1 MVRHHNCDFTTQHG
15 YGDAYDF
22 DGDRKQVLIEA
33 AKEAR
38 EMARTDATDE
48 NLNDLVCAVEFQDAQ
63 KQAEWLEWLE
73 DDSEINQARL
83 CDYVSTEFYEMYRL
97 LTKKA
102 RAYFDEFELDYI
114 F

>member
-1 MVRHHNCDFTTQHG
+1 MYGSANDCTTP
-15 YGDAYDF
+15 YGMFAEYERRWAAAEADAKA
-22 DGDRKQVLIEA
+22 REA
-33 AKEAR
+33 A
-38 EMARTDATDE
+38 RTEATDDD
-48 NLNDLVCAVEFQDAQ
+48 LNELVIHVEFQDPQ

-83 CDYVSTEFYEMYRL
+83 YEYVSTEFHEMYRL

-102 RAYFDEFELDYI
+102 QKYFDEFELDYI